1 MGSYDWLYM
10 VFGPDTAAHMIVSF
24 LWNYM
29 PEAGKRQPQGQQLA
43 DGLGHGRVFDDPPKP
58 PHPHSEEL

>member
-1 MGSYDWLYM
+1 MIGFAYDRL
-10 VFGPDTAAHMIVSF
+10 FGPDPAAHMIVSF